1 MSSFDSVCWGA
12 ETKQTKHEET
22 TLKRGLEGLL
32 EDPTETFLIKKKSE
46 MCLLFILSS
55 FRKKRAEQISAYYCF

>member
-22 TLKRGLEGLL
+22 TLKQGLEGLL
-32 EDPTETFLIKKKSE
+32 EDPTETFLIKKKVK
-46 MCLLFILSS
+46 CAFYLF
-55 FRKKRAEQISAYYCF
+55 